1 MPTCGVGDR
10 SFHKFISASQVCN
23 RKFVMCEEESL
34 MFLGFRVQGL
44 HCPFKLRDMD
54 VQGYLAP
61 AAAEMTL
68 SELIMLC

>member
-1 MPTCGVGDR
+1 MWSRRLIIPQVLY
-10 SFHKFISASQVCN
+10 ASQVCK
-23 RKFVMCEEESL
+23 RKFVMCDEESL

-54 VQGYLAP
+54 AQGYLAP

-68 SELIMLC
+68 CELIMLC

>member
-1 MPTCGVGDR
+1 
-10 SFHKFISASQVCN
+10 
-23 RKFVMCEEESL
+23 MCEEESL

-61 AAAEMTL
+61 AAAETIL
-68 SELIMLC
+68 CELIMFC